1 MDRTTTGASPDT
13 GGQASSNGTE
23 RRWEPEEPEW
33 LHAAAFTFVILALL
47 ILAVTPALLLQRV
60 ARTSEGVA
68 ATLLPAYDAMRDYAL
83 AMEHRVS
90 SARSRFI
97 SDDPRYDER
106 LDAARAAEEI
116 ALARLEAV
124 APRISPAFSDHL
136 GVLRRH
142 ASERNALEARVIRG
156 GEDPDL
162 YRSVLPRFD
171 AQRDSMAGRLA
182 RLREELG
189 RVTDARMDREARW
202 TQRQRSLS
210 LLIGVSA
217 LFAALL
223 VGWFAWR
230 QRQLSR
236 ELQAA
241 LRDATRQRALAERRG
256 DELERSTEARVRLLR
271 GITHDVKN
279 PLGAAKGYAD
289 LLQMEV
295 KSPLLPE
302 QAPFVEGIRR
312 SVDGALAII
321 GELLDLARAD
331 SGGLAVH
338 RREIDLAALVRTA
351 VEDHR
356 TAAEAAG
363 HTLNAELP
371 AEPLSVH
378 TDPTR
383 VLQVLGN
390 LLSNA
395 IKYSPPP
402 GFVTVRV
409 GIAAD
414 AEVARDGA
422 WAEIRVED
430 SGPGIPATERE
441 AVFDEFTRLDDGGAQ
456 KGHGL
461 GLAIARRIARLLGG
475 DLTVA
480 EAGGGGAAFS
490 LWLPLGQE
498 AEPGTGT
505 RAEM

>member
-1 MDRTTTGASPDT
+1 MDRIGSGASPRTAEQRLSDE
-13 GGQASSNGTE
+13 TE
-23 RRWEPEEPEW
+23 RGWEPKEPEW
-33 LHAAAFTFVILALL
+33 LHAAAYAFVILALL
-47 ILAVTPALLLQRV
+47 ILAVTPALLVQRV
-60 ARTSEGVA
+60 ARTSEGIA

-106 LDAARAAEEI
+106 LDDAREAEEI
-116 ALARLEAV
+116 ALGRLEAV
-124 APRISPAFSDHL
+124 APRISPKFSEHL
-136 GVLRRH
+136 EVLRRY

-156 GEDPDL
+156 GEDPEV
-162 YRSVLPRFD
+162 YRSVLPQFD

-189 RVTDARMDREARW
+189 RVTEARMARDAQW
-202 TQRQRSLS
+202 TQRQRSIS
-210 LLIGVSA
+210 LVIGISA

-230 QRQLSR
+230 QRRLRR
-236 ELQAA
+236 ELEAA
-241 LRDATRQRALAERRG
+241 LRDATRQRALAELRG

-289 LLQMEV
+289 LLRMEV

-302 QAPFVEGIRR
+302 QAPFVDGIRR

-331 SGGLAVH
+331 SGGLSVH
-338 RREIDLAALVRTA
+338 RRGVDLAGLVRTA

-371 AEPLSVH
+371 AEPLSVQ

-402 GFVTVRV
+402 GLITVRA
-409 GIAAD
+409 GIAD
-414 AEVARDGA
+414 AAETQREGA
-422 WAEIRVED
+422 WAYIRVED
-430 SGPGIPATERE
+430 GGPGIPAAERE
-441 AVFDEFTRLDDGGAQ
+441 AVFDEFTRLDDAGAQ

-480 EAGGGGAAFS
+480 EAHGGGAAFS
-490 LWLPLGQE
+490 LWLPL
-498 AEPGTGT
+498 ASGT